1 MHDVHIESAALN
13 SLKLSLNEPHGQLL
27 KTKGYFI
34 SISEIAGNTSH
45 GKDGEPKGLNSHQT
59 ENNEEKPSL
68 SKNEGTV
75 DIENK
80 ELVEGK
86 KFQKNRK

>member
-13 SLKLSLNEPHGQLL
+13 SLKMLINEPQLL

-59 ENNEEKPSL
+59 ENNEEKPSP
-68 SKNEGTV
+68 SKKGSTV